1 MRNAVDDVSRSLGAL
16 PGRFSQLLYLA
27 SLRDRAGDY
36 QHWGLS
42 REYGEARTSA
52 AFSHLHRTTYAS
64 FLQTDLSELL
74 VVLHRC
80 CEKNGRHPEALIT
93 ELFHEGGVKPSG
105 VQEHAVMHFNYVL
118 ASLLALAQSRS

>member
-1 MRNAVDDVSRSLGAL
+1 MRNAVEDVSRSLQAL
-16 PGRFSQLLYLA
+16 SGRFAQLLYLA
-27 SLRDRAGDY
+27 SLRDFAGNY

-52 AFSHLHRTTYAS
+52 AFSHLHRATYNS

-74 VVLHRC
+74 VVLRKC
-80 CEKNGRHPEALIT
+80 CERNGRNPDAVIT
-93 ELFHEGGVKPSG
+93 ELIHEGAVKPTG